1 MKSMSLEEL
10 RAGRERVLNEIR
22 QLENQQKILLNKAGN
37 IERRARTRR
46 LIEHGAVLE
55 SVYPCVVEME
65 GEEVKAFLKSL
76 TQRDKS

>member
-10 RAGRERVLNEIR
+10 RTEREKVLNEIR
-22 QLENQQKILLNKAGN
+22 QLENRQKILLNKAGN

-46 LIEHGAVLE
+46 LIEHGAILE
-55 SVYPCVVEME
+55 SVFPCVIDME

-76 TQRDKS
+76 TERDKR

>member
-10 RAGRERVLNEIR
+10 RAERERVLNEIR
-22 QLENQQKILLNKAGN
+22 QLENRKKILLNKEGN

-46 LIEHGAVLE
+46 LIEHGAILE
-55 SVYPCVVEME
+55 SVFPCVIDME
-65 GEEVKAFLKSL
+65 GGEIKAFLKSL

>member
-10 RAGRERVLNEIR
+10 RAERERVLNEIR
-22 QLENQQKILLNKAGN
+22 QLENRQKILLNKEGN

-46 LIEHGAVLE
+46 LIEHGAILE
-55 SVYPCVVEME
+55 SVFPCVMDME

-76 TQRDKS
+76 TERDKS